1 MAKTTPSKGRG
12 RVNLN
17 FNLDNPLQKMVYD
30 YLREQGAL
38 RGASAYVT
46 LLVCND
52 MQNRIRSTQEEPATK
67 LQQNEFTQDES
78 TPVNSEKQKQP
89 AIKPAVDSKK
99 ESILEATLEDSVE
112 FDMAGISSVMDI
124 FGS

>member
-1 MAKTTPSKGRG
+1 MAKTTPSKGSSKGRG

-52 MQNRIRSTQEEPATK
+52 MQSHIRPVQEELAVSS
-67 LQQNEFTQDES
+67 LQDKSNQTN
-78 TPVNSEKQKQP
+78 PKKQKQP
-89 AIKPAVDSKK
+89 TVTSAVDS
-99 ESILEATLEDSVE
+99 EQDTLLEATSEDSVE